1 MAKKFP
7 TKNKTVDIG
16 GRLQPQAIDL
26 EMSVLGAIL
35 IDNEALSDSID
46 ILKKEYFYKLLIF
59 CGDLICSI

>member
-7 TKNKTVDIG
+7 IKNKTVDLG

-46 ILKKEYFYKLLIF
+46 ILKKEY
-59 CGDLICSI
+59 